1 MKNLTSL
8 YLVWSPAT
16 TVAAHTALST
26 LGIMSLLPV
35 LRLEELALIGWHV
48 DENGSDILP
57 FLSAS
62 SNSLNE
68 LVIVITHAFGQ
79 ETEST
84 APATIRLGALRELAV
99 IGKGDRFPRINA
111 IECPN
116 LRSLTVEHL
125 GDGPWGVPPGI
136 SGELADLTVTASC
149 SSLIPELGHSMRPS
163 DLKLDMQRGSH
174 ESYHNVMVWVRDCIA
189 CLPFPYVV
197 RELVIGITNEEST
210 DLDALEYPSL
220 YDYEEL
226 YCAVRSLPQH
236 GALRK
241 MVVALKTFITSG
253 KIYEDNYEREDA
265 KLKEAFGPLLRTGK
279 MTVSLTLDQVQD

>member
-1 MKNLTSL
+1 
-8 YLVWSPAT
+8 
-16 TVAAHTALST
+16 
-26 LGIMSLLPV
+26 MSLLPV

-116 LRSLTVEHL
+116 LRSLTIEHL

-136 SGELADLTVTASC
+136 SGELADLTVTGISSTPPRLTYRRLTFLSASC

-163 DLKLDMQRGSH
+163 DLKLDMQRESH

-197 RELVIGITNEEST
+197 HELVIEITNEEST

-279 MTVSLTLDQVQD
+279 MAVSLTLDQVQD